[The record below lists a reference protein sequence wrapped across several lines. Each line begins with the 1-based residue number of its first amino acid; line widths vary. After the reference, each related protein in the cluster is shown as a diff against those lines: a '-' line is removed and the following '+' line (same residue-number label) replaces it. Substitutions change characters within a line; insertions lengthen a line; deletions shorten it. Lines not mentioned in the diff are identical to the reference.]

1 MQESEKK
8 KRGEM
13 NCTAVVFF
21 GGGVRGRFKID
32 PSLENSYLNF
42 STSFQ
47 LVQSDEISSDSTYTL

>member
-1 MQESEKK
+1 MQESEK

-13 NCTAVVFF
+13 NCTAVGFF
-21 GGGVRGRFKID
+21 GGRGVRGRFKID